1 MLKYFLW
8 LRYLHKRRIVLLSM
22 ATVALSVA
30 LLIVVASL
38 FIGFIE
44 AFEGSAADFI
54 GDVVISGPRPIR
66 KYDLFIERLKESGI
80 AEEATVIVSAQGL
93 LHLGTGHVRAV
104 SVWGIEPHQ
113 RVRVTRYKESL
124 LRQKASNEPVS
135 FDPPGD
141 PNQGGGF
148 VGIAVLSEPDEETD
162 EYDTDAAMEMIGKRV
177 VLTTGTVLRESDAGG
192 SVQFKRKVVPFAI
205 ADVMFTGVYDL
216 DRRFIY
222 LPRERVQEVIYPDE
236 PEPVADQVQI
246 RLAEGVDPR
255 AAVAMIRGLW
265 SVFAED
271 ELGWG
276 PYTIEA
282 TDIETSRQM
291 QGQYVYELRKQMGIL
306 LFIFGVVDF
315 TVILL
320 ISCIFYMIVRMKRK
334 DIGIMKSCGAS
345 SRSVAALFLGFGVCV
360 GIIGAAVGTV
370 LGYVVT
376 RHVNTLEEWIRV
388 LFGLK
393 LWKSS
398 VYMFSRIPN
407 QVDWP
412 SAGRVVV
419 FAIIAAGV
427 GALIPAIVAAR
438 TRPVEILQYE

>member
-1 MLKYFLW
+1 M
-8 LRYLHKRRIVLLSM
+8 
-22 ATVALSVA
+22 
-30 LLIVVASL
+30 
-38 FIGFIE
+38 
-44 AFEGSAADFI
+44 
-54 GDVVISGPRPIR
+54 
-66 KYDLFIERLKESGI
+66 
-80 AEEATVIVSAQGL
+80 
-93 LHLGTGHVRAV
+93 
-104 SVWGIEPHQ
+104 
-113 RVRVTRYKESL
+113 
-124 LRQKASNEPVS
+124 RQNDSQAPVS
-135 FDPPGD
+135 FDTPGD
-141 PNQGGGF
+141 PNQVGGF
-148 VGIAVLSEPDEETD
+148 VGVAVLQEPNELTD

-192 SVQFKRKVVPFAI
+192 PVQFKRKVVPFAI

-236 PEPVADQVQI
+236 PEPVADQIQI
-246 RLAEGVDPR
+246 RLAAGVDPQ
-255 AAVAMIRGLW
+255 AAVAMTRGLW
-265 SVFAED
+265 AVFAED

-282 TDIETSRQM
+282 TDIETSRHM

-306 LFIFGVVDF
+306 LFIFGVVDC

-345 SRSVAALFLGFGVCV
+345 SGSVAGLFLGFGVCV
-360 GIIGAAVGTV
+360 GVIGAAVGTV

-376 RHVNTLEEWIRV
+376 RQVNTLEEWIRV

-407 QVDWP
+407 EVDWP
-412 SAGRVVV
+412 SAGRVVI